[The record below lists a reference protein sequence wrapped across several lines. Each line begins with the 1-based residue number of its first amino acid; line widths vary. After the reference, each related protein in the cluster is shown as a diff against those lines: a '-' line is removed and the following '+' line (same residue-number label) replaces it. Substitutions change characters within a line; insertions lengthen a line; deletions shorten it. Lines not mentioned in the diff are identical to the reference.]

1 MITTKAAR
9 SGWSI
14 ARPFV
19 LLVALQRMLLVGRFP
34 QQQQDYVDN
43 TSTKTVLPDDGISLS
58 SVDATPNKRDLQT
71 PPQPHIDWTA
81 RIAAKRQWVQ
91 YIQSSLPQEAIHK
104 PFPNRL
110 PRHKCSAMTKA
121 TKHSWVIHSLPGT
134 NQTKT
139 DPPYQHKHAIII
151 PYRDRAFHLE
161 RFVEYTSRYLK
172 YHFQPPG
179 DGDQIGNEYDTSK
192 FDHHFALYIVEQDDD
207 ELFNRALLTN
217 AGLDHVAPET
227 ECVIQ
232 HDVDIVPAFYSPIP
246 YHRCRMPVHLAARA
260 ETKDFKPR
268 HQAHLGVVVSM
279 HQQHWASINGMDSL
293 MQGWGAE
300 DDELFVR
307 LYFLGLAN
315 CSSWPVISAYRTSND
330 EGNVFTA
337 ISESKQHHTRSPLKM
352 KSMYANDARIKKC
365 QRMGL
370 SPSVISTGGWRQ
382 TKYHVVSRD
391 TWDVSQNKSWQG
403 FQEIHHIKIKVDKST
418 LEHCL
423 LHCNTTAK
431 ATDTTTNNEG
441 TKGNKNSNKANRGLK
456 TTSKTR
462 NVKSGTVDTA
472 TTTTT
477 STL

>member
-1 MITTKAAR
+1 MM
-9 SGWSI
+9 
-14 ARPFV
+14 F
-19 LLVALQRMLLVGRFP
+19 LMGRFP
-34 QQQQDYVDN
+34 QQQDYVDN
-43 TSTKTVLPDDGISLS
+43 TSTKTVHPDDGISSS
-58 SVDATPNKRDLQT
+58 SVDATPNKRIQT
-71 PPQPHIDWTA
+71 PPHPHIDWTA

-104 PFPNRL
+104 PFSNRTSQNQI
-110 PRHKCSAMTKA
+110 CSAMAKA
-121 TKHSWVIHSLPGT
+121 TKDSWVIHSLPGT
-134 NQTKT
+134 NQTKK
-139 DPPYQHKHAIII
+139 DPQYQHKHAIIL

-172 YHFQPPG
+172 YHYQPPG
-179 DGDQIGNEYDTSK
+179 DGDQIGNQYDTSK

-246 YHRCRMPVHLAARA
+246 YHRCPMPVHLAARA
-260 ETKDFKPR
+260 EPKTFKPM

-307 LYFLGLAN
+307 LYFLGLVN
-315 CSSWPVISAYRTSND
+315 CSYWPGISAFRTSNA

-337 ISESKQHHTRSPLKM
+337 ISESGRHHTRSPLKM
-352 KSMYANDARIKKC
+352 ESMYANAARMKKC

-391 TWDVSQNKSWQG
+391 TWDVSQNISWQG

-423 LHCNTTAK
+423 FNCNTTAN

-441 TKGNKNSNKANRGLK
+441 NNNSSKATGGVKN
-456 TTSKTR
+456 TTKTR
-462 NVKSGTVDTA
+462 NVTSGNVDTA
-472 TTTTT
+472 ATTTT
-477 STL
+477 STH